1 MTHHERL
8 SSQLYKTTYADGTN
22 VYINYGTSDASADG
36 YIVPGKDY
44 LLFRQRN
51 LNRVIFTFHCFFLPA
66 NISYRG
72 TNTKVW

>member
-44 LLFRQRN
+44 LL
-51 LNRVIFTFHCFFLPA
+51 VSP
-66 NISYRG
+66 
-72 TNTKVW
+72 TKS